1 VPASLAAADIA
12 PTPPTIPSPVAT
24 CSTKSA
30 DWIPAQF
37 QPPPANSAPKVSGCQ
52 LVINPD
58 TAGVANA
65 VWYKSALS
73 LSGRALD
80 VSFNAIINGGN
91 PIFHANGMTF
101 ALVDATQA
109 NDIVTG
115 NPPHLDLL
123 VGAGGDGLGFE
134 NANPDI
140 EGGNPTVPMNNANIA
155 IGLTTFDSAANGGVG
170 AITSGVGILG
180 DKVPP
185 ISQRWLS
192 GGGKPTPVS
201 QLFGHSTPVAISI
214 YPSGAAG
221 HYDVTVR
228 VNGATTVHQNVAIP
242 NKVFIGFTGS
252 TGGFSQ
258 SNAVSNVSIK
268 YGTPTVTPSV
278 QSLAFGAVQ
287 IGHTSAPKTVAFTTS
302 TGPARSIS
310 KGTVTGPFN
319 VSLSGGTTPASA
331 IVTFSPT
338 QAGARTGSFTINV
351 AGGASQTIS
360 LSGTGTINPPPPT
373 ESGLPFR
380 ALTPSRLLDTRTN
393 GGPLGPGSV
402 RTIKVTGKNG
412 VPAGGVG
419 AVVLNVTVTEPTAP
433 GYITVY
439 PNGQSP
445 PTASNLN
452 FVPGQNIANMVT
464 AKVGVNGS
472 VNIFNFAGNTQVL
485 FDVVG
490 YFPTAP
496 AALLGSAGQ
505 GGQYVS
511 LAPNRFLD
519 TRQTHQTL
527 GPNGQL
533 DLQITGRGGIPG
545 SGVAAVVMNLTATN
559 TTAAGFLT
567 AWPTGSTRQTTSN
580 LNFGPGQFVPNLAVV
595 PVGVGGKVS
604 IYNFAGSTDVIADVV
619 GWFTKPGVSV
629 PGGSTFHPLAPSR
642 ILDTRNGTGTDKL
655 PLGPNQFLTLSVLNK
670 GGVPGTGVSAVMM
683 NTTATNTT
691 AAGFLTVWPSGG
703 PLPTASN
710 LDFVA
715 GQTVPNLVISK
726 LSLEGQISVYN
737 FAGNTDVVGD
747 VSGYFGA

>member
-1 VPASLAAADIA
+1 LPASLAAADIA

-24 CSTKSA
+24 CSTQSS
-30 DWIPAQF
+30 DWISAQF
-37 QPPPANSAPKVSGCQ
+37 VPPPANTAPKVANCQ

-58 TAGVANA
+58 VAGVGNA

-80 VSFNAIINGGN
+80 VSFNAIIGGAN
-91 PIFHANGMTF
+91 PNFHANGMTF
-101 ALVDATQA
+101 ALVDATQTG
-109 NDIVTG
+109 DMVTG
-115 NPPHLDLL
+115 NPPNLNLL
-123 VGAGGDGLGFE
+123 VGAPGDGLGFE
-134 NANPDI
+134 NANPDN
-140 EGGNPTVPMNNANIA
+140 EPGGMPAPNANIA
-155 IGLTTFDSAANGGVG
+155 VGLTTFNSTAN

-180 DKVPP
+180 DSVAP
-185 ISQRWLS
+185 IKQNWLS
-192 GGGKPTPVS
+192 GPTAVS
-201 QLFGHSTPVAISI
+201 QLFGHTTPVAISI

-221 HYDVTVR
+221 HYDVTVK
-228 VNGATTVHQNVAIP
+228 VNGATTVNKNVAIP
-242 NKVFIGFTGS
+242 NKVFIGFTGA

-278 QSLAFGAVQ
+278 HSLAFGAVQ
-287 IGHTSAPKTVAFTTS
+287 VGHTSAPKTVTFTTS

-310 KGTVTGPFN
+310 KGSVTGPFN
-319 VSLSGGTTPASA
+319 VSLTGGTTPASA

-338 QAGARTGSFTINV
+338 QAGAKTGSFTVNV
-351 AGGASQTIS
+351 AGGTSQTIA
-360 LSGTGTINPPPPT
+360 LSGTGTTTPPPPPAQ
-373 ESGLPFR
+373 SGLPFK

-393 GGPLGPGSV
+393 GGPVGPGSV
-402 RTIKVTGKNG
+402 RTVKVTGKNG
-412 VPAGGVG
+412 VPASNVG

-439 PNGQSP
+439 PAGQSP

-452 FVPGQNIANMVT
+452 FVPGQSIANLVT
-464 AKVGVNGS
+464 AKVGANGS
-472 VNIFNFAGNTQVL
+472 VSIFNFAGSTQVL

-490 YFPTAP
+490 YFPTTPP
-496 AALLGSAGQ
+496 AALLGAALSQ

-519 TRQTHQTL
+519 TRISHQTL

-533 DLQITGRGGIPG
+533 NLQITGRGGIPS

-559 TTAAGFLT
+559 TTAAGYLT
-567 AWPTGSTRQTTSN
+567 AWPTGTARQTTSN
-580 LNFGPGQFVPNLAVV
+580 LNFVAGQFVPNLTVV
-595 PVGVGGKVS
+595 PVGAGGKVS

-619 GWFTKPGVSV
+619 GWYTAPGVSV

-655 PLGPNQFLTLSVLNK
+655 PLGPGQFLSLEALNK
-670 GGVPGTGVSAVMM
+670 GGVPGTGVTAIAL

-691 AAGFLTVWPSGG
+691 AAGFLTVWPGG
-703 PLPTASN
+703 ALLPTASN

-715 GQTVPNLVISK
+715 GQTVPNLVITK
-726 LSLEGQISVYN
+726 VSVDGLVNIYN
-737 FAGNTDVVGD
+737 FAGNTDVIGD
-747 VSGYFGA
+747 VVGYYGTT

>member
-1 VPASLAAADIA
+1 
-12 PTPPTIPSPVAT
+12 
-24 CSTKSA
+24 
-30 DWIPAQF
+30 
-37 QPPPANSAPKVSGCQ
+37 
-52 LVINPD
+52 
-58 TAGVANA
+58 
-65 VWYKSALS
+65 
-73 LSGRALD
+73 
-80 VSFNAIINGGN
+80 
-91 PIFHANGMTF
+91 M
-101 ALVDATQA
+101 
-109 NDIVTG
+109 
-115 NPPHLDLL
+115 
-123 VGAGGDGLGFE
+123 
-134 NANPDI
+134 
-140 EGGNPTVPMNNANIA
+140 
-155 IGLTTFDSAANGGVG
+155 
-170 AITSGVGILG
+170 
-180 DKVPP
+180 
-185 ISQRWLS
+185 
-192 GGGKPTPVS
+192 
-201 QLFGHSTPVAISI
+201 
-214 YPSGAAG
+214 
-221 HYDVTVR
+221 
-228 VNGATTVHQNVAIP
+228 
-242 NKVFIGFTGS
+242 
-252 TGGFSQ
+252 
-258 SNAVSNVSIK
+258 SIK

-278 QSLAFGAVQ
+278 HSLAFGAVQ
-287 IGHTSAPKTVAFTTS
+287 IGHTSVQQPVTFTTR
-302 TGPARSIS
+302 GLARRRRSAWRDQPVLQRHVDELHHAR
-310 KGTVTGPFN
+310 KALVTFKPNHAGPFSG
-319 VSLSGGTTPASA
+319 SLK
-331 IVTFSPT
+331 
-338 QAGARTGSFTINV
+338 INV
-351 AGGASQTIS
+351 AGGASQTIA
-360 LSGTGTINPPPPT
+360 LSGTGTITAPPT
-373 ESGLPFR
+373 TQSGLPFR
-380 ALTPSRLLDTRTN
+380 ALSPSRLLDTRTN

-412 VPAGGVG
+412 VPASGVG

-464 AKVGVNGS
+464 AKVGANGS

-490 YFPTAP
+490 YFPTAS
-496 AALLGSAGQ
+496 AATLLGSAAQ

-533 DLQITGRGGIPG
+533 DLQITNRGGIPS

-567 AWPTGSTRQTTSN
+567 AWPTGSARQTTSN

-629 PGGSTFHPLAPSR
+629 AGGSTFHPLAPSR

-655 PLGPNQFLTLSVLNK
+655 PLGPNQFLTLGVLNH
-670 GGVPGTGVSAVMM
+670 GGVPGTGVTAVMM

-726 LSLEGQISVYN
+726 VSLEGQVSIYN

-747 VSGYFGA
+747 VSGYFGT